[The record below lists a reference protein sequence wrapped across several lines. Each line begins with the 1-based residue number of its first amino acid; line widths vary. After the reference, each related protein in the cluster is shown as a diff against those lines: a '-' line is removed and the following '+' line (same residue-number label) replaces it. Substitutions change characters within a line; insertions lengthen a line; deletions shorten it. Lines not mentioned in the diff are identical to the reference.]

1 MNYYPQ
7 NGYQPD
13 PAVDARRKALLR
25 ERIAHAHS
33 KAKTIGMFY
42 LLATIALAA
51 LTFLPMISVNGGAF
65 NGNLWVANFW
75 KPFTYLKNF
84 KGMISDKVKF
94 LDFISAV
101 FYTLILLTAIINVI
115 RSFAK
120 LNWLFKK
127 KPSRFNGYNRN
138 VYAME
143 DLGKIFSGTFYVLLV
158 FTALIYILK
167 DGQAKVVTA
176 PPYAFIAAGLWFV
189 VHFLFGL
196 CGGTIALYGIDGGKL
211 YEEKRTGKLIV
222 PFIRNLLQ
230 IAVVGAIGFFVI
242 KTGAL
247 PKIANELL
255 ALDFKGMLSNWKT
268 LLSAAL
274 IVLAFLFWLVLLKH
288 ATSTTEFDRDGCRA
302 LGMSNFWVFS
312 LLIAMA
318 AIGAFV
324 VEYLFVKTYVWN
336 FVYIAGIAFVWFIV
350 ELCLRKHPDNP
361 DNSEEI
367 DPDLLFDKIDAQM
380 APNEQSQYF
389 TYM

>member
-1 MNYYPQ
+1 MYYYSPNEQ
-7 NGYQPD
+7 QPD
-13 PAVDARRKALLR
+13 AAVEARKKALLR

-33 KAKTIGMFY
+33 KAKTVGMFY

-51 LTFLPMISVNGGAF
+51 LAFLPMISVNGGAF

-75 KPFTYLKNF
+75 KPFAYLRNF

-101 FYTLILLTAIINVI
+101 FYTLILLTAIVNVI
-115 RSFAK
+115 RSFSK

-196 CGGTIALYGIDGGKL
+196 CGGTIPLYGVDGGKL

-222 PFIRNLLQ
+222 PIIRNVLQ
-230 IAVVGAIGFFVI
+230 IAVVGAIGFFI
-242 KTGAL
+242 LKTGAL

-255 ALDFKGMLSNWKT
+255 ALNFKGLISNWKT
-268 LLSAAL
+268 MLSAAL
-274 IVLAFLFWLVLLKH
+274 IVVAFLCWLVLLKH
-288 ATSTTEFDRDGCRA
+288 STSTTEFDRDGCRA
-302 LGMSNFWVFS
+302 IGMSNFWVFS
-312 LLIAMA
+312 LLIALL

-324 VEYLFVKTYVWN
+324 VDYLFVKTYVWN
-336 FVYIAGIAFVWFIV
+336 FAYIGGIAFVWFVV
-350 ELCLRKHPDNP
+350 ELCLRKYPDNP

-367 DPDLLFDKIDAQM
+367 DPELLFDKIDSQVHAQ
-380 APNEQSQYF
+380 PQYF